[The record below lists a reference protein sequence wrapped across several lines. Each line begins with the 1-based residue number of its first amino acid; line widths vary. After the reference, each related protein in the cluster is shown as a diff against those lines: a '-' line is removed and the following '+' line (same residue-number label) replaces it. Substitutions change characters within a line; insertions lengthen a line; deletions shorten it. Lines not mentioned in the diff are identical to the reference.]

1 MHRGMRALLGAGGLL
16 LTFAAIPAD
25 AVTFILNNTGGAGT
39 GTAALKGFQAAANFW
54 GSTLKDNV
62 TVRLNI
68 GFKSLGA
75 NIIGQTSM
83 STGVAYVSDV
93 YAALAADRTD
103 ALDNAAVASLRP
115 LSTIAS
121 GNYAGMKQLT
131 MTVNQTQAS
140 SNNYSDKATRVDSD
154 GSGNNIALA
163 ATTANLKALGFSL
176 SNPSA
181 ADASI
186 TFNSSFAFDF
196 DPTNGISS
204 GQVDF
209 VGVAIHEIGH
219 ALGFVS
225 GVDTYDAYT
234 SPTAAASGTNK
245 AGTLDPY
252 AIGSVLDLYRYSAA
266 GTLDWSTSSTAK
278 YLSVNGGTS
287 AYNGNAYFSLGAT
300 NGDGYQASHWR
311 KPTGSTCT
319 GLVGVMNPYACNS
332 TMAVVTTDDL
342 AAMDVIGWNVDTS
355 KFGTSGSFTSAQ
367 AFSSLKVAVAS
378 VPETGTWAMML
389 AGFGVLG
396 GVARQRRAV
405 RFARA

>member
-1 MHRGMRALLGAGGLL
+1 MHKRMRALLGAGGLL
-16 LTFAAIPAD
+16 LTFTAIPAD
-25 AVTFILNNTGGAGT
+25 AVTFILTNTGGAGT

-62 TVRLNI
+62 TIRLNI
-68 GFKSLGA
+68 GFKALGA

-83 STGVAYVSDV
+83 TTGVAYVSDV

-121 GNYAGMKQLT
+121 GTYAGMKQLS

-140 SNNYSDKATRVDSD
+140 SSNYSDKATRVDSD
-154 GSGNNIALA
+154 GSGNNVALA
-163 ATTANLKALGFSL
+163 ATTANLKALGFSVA
-176 SNPSA
+176 NPNA

-186 TFNSSFAFDF
+186 SFNSSFAFDL
-196 DPTNGISS
+196 DPSNGITS

-219 ALGFVS
+219 ALGFIS

-234 SPTAAASGTNK
+234 SATAAASGTNK
-245 AGTLDPY
+245 AGALDPY

-266 GTLDWSTSSTAK
+266 GTLDWSTSSSAK

-287 AYNGNAYFSLGAT
+287 AYNGNAYFSLGAA

-319 GLVGVMNPYACNS
+319 GLVGIMNPYACNS
-332 TMAVVTTDDL
+332 TMGVVTTDDL

-355 KFGTSGSFTSAQ
+355 KFGTSGSYTSAQ
-367 AFSSLKVAVAS
+367 AFSSLKASVAS
-378 VPETGTWAMML
+378 VPETATWAQL
-389 AGFGVLG
+389 LIGFGVLG
-396 GVARQRRAV
+396 GAARQRRKLVA
-405 RFARA
+405 ART